1 MENSKKLTNNVIK
14 RMKTELKI
22 TKPENTI
29 EALKLSSRSNT
40 ALRMLGYNY
49 IIDIMNY
56 LKYKDI
62 DIFNSNQNYELAFKT
77 FNIMCDKRNRRIG
90 KKSAFE
96 IAYKLIEF
104 RQKLINQYTKPENR
118 DKL

>member
-1 MENSKKLTNNVIK
+1 MENSKKLTNTVIK
-14 RMKTELKI
+14 LMKTELKI

-29 EALKLSSRSNT
+29 EALNLSTRANT

-49 IIDIMNY
+49 IIDLMNY

-62 DIFNSNQNYELAFKT
+62 DIFTSNQNYELAFKT
-77 FNIMCDKRNRRIG
+77 FNTMCGKRNRRIG

-104 RQKLINQYTKPENR
+104 RQKLINQYTNLESR
-118 DKL
+118 DK